1 MSVWEEAGEG
11 GKCLG
16 ECLEEAGEWGKCL
29 GECLGGGRG
38 MGQMFR

>member
-1 MSVWEEAGEG
+1 M